1 LGHAIKVSSV
11 HLKLELV
18 PLVVV
23 VGRGGAP
30 AGAAA
35 AAVVVEL
42 LFPWVGVNGIISR
55 LFLLFFVVR
64 RLLYEFS

>member
-35 AAVVVEL
+35 AVVVEL

-55 LFLLFFVVR
+55 LFLLFFVV
-64 RLLYEFS
+64 